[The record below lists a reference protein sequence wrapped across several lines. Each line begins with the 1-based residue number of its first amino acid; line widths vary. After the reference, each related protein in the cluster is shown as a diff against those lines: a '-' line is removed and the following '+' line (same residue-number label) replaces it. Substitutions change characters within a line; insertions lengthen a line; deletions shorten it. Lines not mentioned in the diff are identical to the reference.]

1 MIQVDA
7 RVNDGDAKP
16 NAPGPHVP
24 SRRYAHVRTRCAGI
38 SVDGLAGVLQTPKKG
53 EAWVVGHSRGVDDKI
68 RLGIQHVRVGAI
80 RSQSLLHRA

>member
-16 NAPGPHVP
+16 DAPGPHVP
-24 SRRYAHVRTRCAGI
+24 SRRYAHVRTRSAGI
-38 SVDGLAGVLQTPKKG
+38 SVDGLADVLQTPEKRK
-53 EAWVVGHSRGVDDKI
+53 ARVVGYGRGVDDKI

-80 RSQSLLHRA
+80 RGQGLLHRA